1 MNQEST
7 AIPAEIAKFDQLA
20 GRWWDPDG
28 PMAPLHAMN
37 PARMGWIIERLAL
50 AQGCNPKAPRPLAG
64 LRVLDVGCGAG
75 LASEALARAGASV
88 TGLDA
93 AGAALAAARA
103 HAAAAGLT
111 IDYREGR
118 PEDLAG
124 KQFDAVLALEVIEHV
139 ADRAIF
145 CRHLAALAAPGAP
158 VFLSTLN
165 RTLRSF
171 AMAKLGAEYLLRL
184 LPVGTH
190 DYRLFVRPAELGAA
204 LRGAGLRIA
213 DIAGLGFDP
222 RTRRWRITRDVGVNY
237 LMMAGA

>member
-1 MNQEST
+1 MR
-7 AIPAEIAKFDQLA
+7 AFFFDQLA

-50 AQGCNPKAPRPLAG
+50 AHGYDPKAPRPLTG

-75 LASEALARAGASV
+75 LASEALARAGAAV

-103 HAAAAGLT
+103 HAAAAGLS
-111 IDYREGR
+111 IEYREGR

-124 KQFDAVLALEVIEHV
+124 TRFDAVLALEVIEHV
-139 ADRAIF
+139 ADRTIF

-171 AMAKLGAEYLLRL
+171 VMAKLGAEYLLRL

-213 DIAGLGFDP
+213 DIAGLSFDP
-222 RTRRWRITRDVGVNY
+222 RTRRWRVTRDVGVNY
-237 LMMAGA
+237 LMMAVA